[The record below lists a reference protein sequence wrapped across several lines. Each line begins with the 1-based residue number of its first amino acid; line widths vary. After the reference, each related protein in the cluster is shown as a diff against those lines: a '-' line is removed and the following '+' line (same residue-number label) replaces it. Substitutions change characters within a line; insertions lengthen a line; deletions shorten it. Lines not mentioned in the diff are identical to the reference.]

1 MFTMILISSAA
12 IFVGIAGCIII
23 WGLDAMR
30 ADEIERPRPAPA
42 TTRALPDAGPEPRS
56 IERG

>member
-1 MFTMILISSAA
+1 MFTMILISSVA
-12 IFVGIAGCIII
+12 IFVGIVGCIII

-42 TTRALPDAGPEPRS
+42 TTRALPGVGPEPRS
-56 IERG
+56 IDRG